1 MGKIIVKL
9 SISLELSSTPANI
22 AMKSSRATILTNY
35 TNPGNIKLYP
45 EPSVDLLPIHYLNVF
60 YNK

>member
-35 TNPGNIKLYP
+35 TNFLVPR
-45 EPSVDLLPIHYLNVF
+45 LNTIYAS
-60 YNK
+60 YNVNY